1 MKLRNYAQLALPR
14 PIVGFTDVTLRS
26 LPVLSFV
33 ICLTMTISA
42 RASEIY
48 PCSAG
53 GLSPTSSLCASS
65 NMLDEI
71 SGMEGIE
78 MNFYGSQ
85 IASDTNISFK
95 NVNYYEI
102 YTPKSAT
109 TQQSSSNEGT
119 NNFGGGSLTGSVNT
133 STSGDPSS
141 SDPGTSI
148 FSSDSSVPGTPVDS
162 QIVKSDLA
170 QATQQP
176 LTDPVPEPRYSIIAM
191 LIAGLAISVWRK
203 LPQDRRPVL

>member
-1 MKLRNYAQLALPR
+1 
-14 PIVGFTDVTLRS
+14 
-26 LPVLSFV
+26 
-33 ICLTMTISA
+33 
-42 RASEIY
+42 
-48 PCSAG
+48 
-53 GLSPTSSLCASS
+53 
-65 NMLDEI
+65 MLDQI

-85 IASDTNISFK
+85 IASDTDISFK
-95 NVNYYEI
+95 NVNYYQI

-109 TQQSSSNEGT
+109 TQQSPSNKWT

-133 STSGDPSS
+133 LTSGDPSS
-141 SDPGTSI
+141 GDPGTSI
-148 FSSDSSVPGTPVDS
+148 FSSDSSVPDTPVDS

-170 QATQQP
+170 QGTPQP

-203 LPQDRRPVL
+203 LQQGRQQVL